1 MNILGKTTT
10 VKTNVNLSLT
20 TVYSRQKGGV
30 QVGNEEKLANPV
42 DRTRI
47 SVNGTGSYGFSSNVT
62 GDLALGFSHFRE
74 TNGIYRR
81 SIRVELR
88 GQFRF

>member
-1 MNILGKTTT
+1 MIT
-10 VKTNVNLSLT
+10 VVD
-20 TVYSRQKGGV
+20 
-30 QVGNEEKLANPV
+30 QVRPWLMPRSALAAS
-42 DRTRI
+42 TQFQSGAHI
-47 SVNGTGSYGFSSNVT
+47 SMNGTGSYGFSTNVT

-74 TNGIYRR
+74 TNGIVRR